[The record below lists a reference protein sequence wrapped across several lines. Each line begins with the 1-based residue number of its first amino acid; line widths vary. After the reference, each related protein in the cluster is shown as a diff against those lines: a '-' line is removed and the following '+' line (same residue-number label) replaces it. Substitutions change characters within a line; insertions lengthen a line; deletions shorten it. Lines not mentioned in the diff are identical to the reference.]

1 MANYINAYANQ
12 AQYDADTTKQYPN
25 VALLRDSGTIVHKK
39 REPKPYLTFVAEE
52 AGTFKFSGNSI
63 SYSLDDGDTW
73 VTLASNTNTPTV
85 PSGGKIS
92 WKATLAP
99 ASYKGIGTFSSTG
112 SFSVE
117 GNIMSLLY
125 GDNFVGQKDL
135 TGKYFAFFQLFNG
148 CDALTSAEDLVLPAE
163 TLSNHCYYGMFYGC
177 TSLTTAP
184 AFPSVWWLEL
194 APSCCNCMFSN
205 CESLTTAPALPAT
218 TLAESCY
225 GEMFL
230 GCTSL
235 TTAPELPA
243 DTLADYCYS
252 NMFYGCTSLTTAP
265 ELPATTLVYNCYTS
279 MFNSCTSLTTAPVMS
294 ATTLAENCCTEM
306 FAGCSSLTAT
316 PVLYALSMEP
326 HAYEMMFKECYSLSE
341 VTMLAKSNLNAS
353 AAFEYW
359 LESVQSSGTFYK
371 NSEIEERDLPYDAKP
386 SGDWTYEDYEGEYP
400 DE

>member
-12 AQYDADTTKQYPN
+12 AQYDADATKQYPN
-25 VALLRDSGTIVHKK
+25 VSLLRDSGTIVHKK

-135 TGKYFAFFQLFNG
+135 TGKNFAFFHLFNG
-148 CDALTSAEDLVLPAE
+148 CDGLTSAEDLVLPAE
-163 TLSNHCYYGMFYGC
+163 TLSNDCYDSMFAYC

-184 AFPSVWWLEL
+184 ALPSVWWLEL
-194 APSCCNCMFSN
+194 APSCCYCMFSN
-205 CESLTTAPALPAT
+205 CESLTTAQALPAT
-218 TLAESCY
+218 TLANNCY
-225 GEMFL
+225 SEMFG

-243 DTLADYCYS
+243 DTLANGCYS
-252 NMFYGCTSLTTAP
+252 QMFNGCTSLTAAP
-265 ELPATTLVYNCYTS
+265 ELPATTLSQNCYNG
-279 MFNSCTSLTTAPVMS
+279 MFRDCTSLTTAPVMS
-294 ATTLAENCCTEM
+294 ATTLAEYCCSDM
-306 FAGCSSLTAT
+306 FWGCSSLTAT
-316 PVLYALSMEP
+316 PVLYALEMEP
-326 HAYEMMFKECYSLSE
+326 HAYENMFHDCYALNE

-371 NSEIEERDLPYDAKP
+371 NSEVNEWDLPGDAKP
-386 SGDWTYEDYEGEYP
+386 SGDWSYEDYDGDYP
-400 DE
+400 D